1 MNLFAKYYSMAWQ
14 TTRASMIIHMDG
26 FLVLMYLGIWALI
39 AALRWSDNT
48 GDLGEGILTI
58 ALFPTLFW
66 WVVVTSRLLK
76 ILRDADKLLFP
87 APIKAIASAFL
98 LQVIL
103 TIIIPSALCALCGI
117 DFFYAIASMSIVAA
131 GGLLLTLLPSF
142 LCILIILMPNF
153 LRTLRENQLAPS
165 IESAEYPTFLFMLA
179 TAMMLLAVWRIY
191 RLRNFNGRLN
201 VWLTPTA
208 LFPDVRSGWGRPG
221 LVEPSGG
228 QTIAIGIG
236 LNPAIE
242 QANLSSPKLAL
253 RSYLGA
259 PFMPLTL
266 GGQIKQILILAVIYV
281 VLPLLMVLTKT
292 KHAGNDI
299 SMLSMI
305 SIFWLCFS
313 GLAITFGGIII
324 RLQQLYSKD
333 NTELVELALI
343 PGWNNAQT
351 SRDLLLQV
359 ILEKAARGL
368 LIPVVMTFIAVAILK
383 TGGNTSYLILFA
395 LYIIFIMMGAA
406 FSLNIITGEK
416 TWAALAGIICIIFF
430 IFSLIQFL
438 YSLAST
444 SFVWYAVIIIGW
456 LLFLLFSSVYLY
468 FSLQVFKNSSHPFL
482 RN

>member
-1 MNLFAKYYSMAWQ
+1 MNFLAKYYSMAWH
-14 TTRASMIIHMDG
+14 TTRASLIIHMGG
-26 FLVLMYLGIWALI
+26 FTLLLYLGIWALI
-39 AALRWSDNT
+39 AALRWSDDT
-48 GDLGEGILTI
+48 GDLNEGILTI
-58 ALFPTLFW
+58 AMFPSLFW
-66 WVVVTSRLLK
+66 WVVVSGRLLK
-76 ILRDADKLLFP
+76 ILRDAEKLLLP
-87 APIKAIASAFL
+87 APIKAVVSAFV
-98 LQVIL
+98 LQAIL
-103 TIIIPSALCALCGI
+103 TIFIPSVLCALCGI
-117 DFFYAIASMSIVAA
+117 DFFYAIASFSIVAM

-142 LCILIILMPNF
+142 LSILIMLMPNF
-153 LRTLRENQLAPS
+153 LRTLHENQLAPS
-165 IESAEYPTFLFMLA
+165 VGSAEYPTFLFMLA

-191 RLRNFNGRLN
+191 RLRNYNGSMN

-221 LVEPSGG
+221 LVEG
-228 QTIAIGIG
+228 QSIAIGLG

-266 GGQIKQILILAVIYV
+266 GGQIKQILILVIIYI
-281 VLPLLMVLTKT
+281 VLPLSFVLTES

-299 SMLSMI
+299 SMLSMM
-305 SIFWLCFS
+305 SIFWLAFS

-333 NTELVELALI
+333 NTELAELALV
-343 PGWNNAQT
+343 PGWKNTQAA
-351 SRDLLLQV
+351 RDLLLKV
-359 ILEKAARGL
+359 IAEKAVRGL
-368 LIPVVMTFIAVAILK
+368 LIPAVITFIAVAALK
-383 TGGNTSYLILFA
+383 TGGNTSYFILFMQ
-395 LYIIFIMMGAA
+395 YIVFILMGAA

-416 TWAALAGIICIIFF
+416 TWAGLAGIICIIFF

-444 SFVWYAVIIIGW
+444 SFVWNAFIIIGW
-456 LLFLLFSSVYLY
+456 LFFLLFSSLYLY
-468 FSLQVFKNSSHPFL
+468 FSLQVFKNCEHPFL